1 MVDSRNVPSENKN
14 TARIEKNKTWWIF
27 SHSPELIVPWG
38 WNGFLA
44 VATCCFQG
52 NPNAGSAT
60 LKENK
65 KEKDT
70 LNGICVFI
78 SIIIIFLIYFLFIDL
93 FFILSYIYKRCTKKC
108 FQDCYFKHGA
118 TFEHIFLGGMYLTR
132 ITLSIFP
139 NMNFSVTVKIVD
151 WYVNAMTTQGPH
163 DYARCVCQKWVDW
176 LRRNPGLLLVS
187 WTILLNTSNDNLIQ

>member
-70 LNGICVFI
+70 LNGIYVFI

-93 FFILSYIYKRCTKKC
+93 FFILSYIYTKDV
-108 FQDCYFKHGA
+108 QRNVFK
-118 TFEHIFLGGMYLTR
+118 TV
-132 ITLSIFP
+132 TLSTVPRLNIFFLVGCIWSESP
-139 NMNFSVTVKIVD
+139 
-151 WYVNAMTTQGPH
+151 
-163 DYARCVCQKWVDW
+163 WVYFRTW
-176 LRRNPGLLLVS
+176 ILVS
-187 WTILLNTSNDNLIQ
+187 PLKLLTDM